1 MARPTWPN
9 MLEAMPGFVNHAVLT
24 AGAWDISTVATG
36 YFYGPLDIAVDQSG
50 TPHIAWHNHD
60 QEDEAYAVLSDGQW
74 ATQIVHH
81 DGHDGWDNSLA
92 LDSAGRPHTASIDPS
107 QFGSQSG
114 VEYATFDG
122 SSWQVEEVGSGPTPY
137 EFGTAIVVDS
147 LDRPHVAWYE
157 NAGKDLKYAV
167 KEEGVWR
174 ITTVDDAGD
183 TGRFPSMVLDQQDN
197 PLISYYAPTGS
208 TAGTIKL
215 ARWNGSEWDTQ
226 EIDSLD
232 NVFPGFHGARR
243 TSSVS
248 LGPDGDPLVAYADEG
263 VLKVAWLDGSQW
275 IAETVMRAGD
285 LPLGQQ
291 VSLAVDAS
299 GVLHLTFS
307 DDTVKGGPGVVGSV
321 KYARGTLT
329 GS

>member
-1 MARPTWPN
+1 M
-9 MLEAMPGFVNHAVLT
+9 
-24 AGAWDISTVATG
+24 
-36 YFYGPLDIAVDQSG
+36 
-50 TPHIAWHNHD
+50 
-60 QEDEAYAVLSDGQW
+60 
-74 ATQIVHH
+74 
-81 DGHDGWDNSLA
+81 
-92 LDSAGRPHTASIDPS
+92 
-107 QFGSQSG
+107 
-114 VEYATFDG
+114 
-122 SSWQVEEVGSGPTPY
+122 
-137 EFGTAIVVDS
+137 DS

-167 KEEGVWR
+167 REEGVWR
-174 ITTVDDAGD
+174 ITTVDGAGD
-183 TGRFPSMVLDQQDN
+183 TGRYPSMVLDQQDD

-208 TAGTIKL
+208 TEGSIKL
-215 ARWNGSEWDTQ
+215 ARWNGSEWDIQ
-226 EIDSLD
+226 VIDGLD
-232 NVFPGFHGARR
+232 SVFPGFHGARR
-243 TSSVS
+243 TSSLA
-248 LGPDGDPLVAYADEG
+248 LGPDDDPLVAYADEG

-275 IAETVMRAGD
+275 VRETVLRAGD